1 MKEYLRKDLRQFEPY
16 RSPDAA
22 YTIKMDANE
31 SPYDL
36 PMKVRQALAEA
47 LLSGSG
53 LNLYPDSDADAL
65 RDQTAVYLGVERDN
79 LVMGAG
85 SDEMIQIIIQAFVH
99 PGDTV
104 LYPDP
109 SFGMYK
115 IFTQIAGGKPTPFPL
130 DQNFDV
136 PTDPLIHQ
144 LHAAQPKVLFLC
156 SPNNPT
162 GNAMPCIQVETVL
175 QAFDGVVVV
184 DEAYGEFAEASV
196 LPLLSRYPHLI
207 VLRTFSKALGM
218 AGLRV
223 GYSVSGEGLTRQLM
237 KVKPPY
243 NLNSFSQ
250 QAAGLV
256 LDALDTIGPR
266 IAQIREDRERLYSTL
281 APMPY
286 LTVYP
291 SQANFLL
298 IRVNPPVDAGIEDPA
313 RDVYEALLAE
323 GILTRPYF
331 GHPRLGD
338 CLRVTIGR
346 PEENQALYQ
355 ALFKIMKEMED

>member
-1 MKEYLRKDLRQFEPY
+1 MKAYLREDLRHFEPY
-16 RSPDAA
+16 RASEAS

-36 PMKVRQALAEA
+36 PMMVRQALAQS

-53 LNLYPDSDADAL
+53 LNLYPDSDANGL
-65 RDQTAVYLGVERDN
+65 REHTAAYLGVARDN

-85 SDEMIQIIIQAFVH
+85 SDELIQIIIQAFVN
-99 PGDTV
+99 PGDMV
-104 LYPDP
+104 LFPDP

-115 IFTQIAGGKPTPFPL
+115 IFTQIAGGKPVPFSL
-130 DQNFDV
+130 DAGFDV
-136 PTDPLIHQ
+136 PTDQ
-144 LHAAQPKVLFLC
+144 LLDMLNTAAPKVLFLC

-162 GNAMPCIQVETVL
+162 GNVMPADHIEAVL
-175 QAFDGVVVV
+175 KAFDGVIVV
-184 DEAYGEFAEASV
+184 DEAYGEFADHSV
-196 LPLLSRYPHLI
+196 IPMLNGHPHLI

-223 GYSVSGEGLTRQLM
+223 GCSVSGEEITHQLL

-250 QAAGLV
+250 QAACLM
-256 LDALDTIGPR
+256 LDSMDTIRPR
-266 IAQIREDRERLYSTL
+266 IAQIREDRERLTGAL
-281 APMPY
+281 AE
-286 LTVYP
+286 LGCLQVYP

-298 IRVNPPVDAGIEDPA
+298 IRICPPMEGMGEPA
-313 RDVYEALLAE
+313 REVYEALLAE
-323 GILTRPYF
+323 GILTRHYF

-346 PEENQALYQ
+346 EEENQAFYQ
-355 ALFKIMKEMED
+355 AMLKIMKNMED